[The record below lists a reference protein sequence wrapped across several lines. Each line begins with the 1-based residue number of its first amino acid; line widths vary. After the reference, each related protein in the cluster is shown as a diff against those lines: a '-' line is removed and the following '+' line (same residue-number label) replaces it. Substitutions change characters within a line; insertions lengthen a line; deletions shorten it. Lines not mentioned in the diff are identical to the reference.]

1 MTDKKGGTPAPKKT
15 MAEML
20 ADKAKKKPHYQTLKN
35 KVKGRKG
42 IHNKANPWDDH
53 NKS

>member
-1 MTDKKGGTPAPKKT
+1 MSDTKDEKSAPKKT

-20 ADKAKKKPHYQTLKN
+20 AEKAKNKPHYQTLKN
-35 KVKGRKG
+35 RVKGRKG
-42 IHNKANPWDDH
+42 IHNKANPWDDN